1 LLRDR
6 SVSLRIREE
15 WRSALGHVRQCK
27 CEGSKYLPGTNP
39 IRSFEADIVFVE
51 NLRRDREVGCDK
63 EAKRKVWR
71 VRSMA
76 MS

>member
-1 LLRDR
+1 VFLC
-6 SVSLRIREE
+6 EF
-15 WRSALGHVRQCK
+15 
-27 CEGSKYLPGTNP
+27 EGSGEVLWGMLDSASVRGQKYLPGTKP